1 MSNDILTM
9 IWKEL
14 REWARMPT
22 SMISRSRI
30 DGLIR
35 LLGPV
40 GLVGIGI
47 PIMAKAAWVTTSLS
61 LIAIGWIPL
70 GMLLFT
76 VADSFAGE
84 RERYTLE
91 TLLATRLSDEA
102 ILAGKIANAVI
113 TAWGQVVAALIIGLV
128 TVNVAY
134 GHGQLLMFAGRDI
147 AAFLVFTLLLSI
159 LEACGGVL
167 ICLRAATVRQA
178 VRNLFSGFIAV
189 VFGGMAIASP
199 KILPAQ
205 WREAF
210 ITTVFGGSQPRTM
223 ILLALM
229 LAALD
234 LALYSAARVRFQR
247 ARLILD

>member
-1 MSNDILTM
+1 MSNDIVTM

-14 REWARMPT
+14 REWIRMPT
-22 SMISRSRI
+22 STIAGSRFG
-30 DGLIR
+30 GLIG

-40 GLVGIGI
+40 GLIGIGI
-47 PIMAKAAWVTTSLS
+47 PIVAKAAWVTSTLS

-70 GMLLFT
+70 VMMLFA

-84 RERYTLE
+84 RERHTLE

-102 ILAGKIANAVI
+102 ILAGKIVSAVI
-113 TAWGQVVAALIIGLV
+113 AAWGQMVACLIIGLV

-134 GHGQLLMFAGRDI
+134 GHGQLLMFAGLDI

-159 LEACGGVL
+159 LEACAGVL

-178 VRNLFSGFIAV
+178 VRNLFSGFVAV
-189 VFGGMAIASP
+189 VFGGIFIASP
-199 KILPAQ
+199 KALPAT

-210 ITTVFGGSQPRTM
+210 ITNVFGGSQLRTM